1 MEAAD
6 FFVGGYYDGAA
17 GDGFLPEQKPPENF
31 TVDDLLDFSN
41 EDAIISDCFL
51 DNVAANST
59 DSSTVTTG
67 GDSHFSSANVPHH
80 SQFSGELCVPYDDL
94 AELEWL
100 SNFVEDSFSTDQNLQ
115 SNLQILATS
124 KSPTPESSS
133 SSTRSDNNPIFQH
146 DIPHPAKAR
155 SKRSRAPPCDWSTR
169 VLHLIP
175 KSMGQKKRENS
186 NANPE
191 SSGRKCLHCAAEK
204 TPQWRTGPM
213 GPKTLCNA
221 CGVRYKSG
229 RLVPEYR
236 PAASPTFVSTKHS
249 NSHRKVLELR
259 RQTDLQRAQHQQLLS
274 QTSIFGISNGGGGTD
289 DFLIHHHGVPHF
301 RHMI

>member
-17 GDGFLPEQKPPENF
+17 GDSFLPEQKPPENF

-67 GDSHFSSANVPHH
+67 GDSHFSSANVPHF

-100 SNFVEDSFSTDQNLQ
+100 SNFVEDSFLTDQNLQ

-155 SKRSRAPPCDWSTR
+155 SK
-169 VLHLIP
+169 
-175 KSMGQKKRENS
+175 
-186 NANPE
+186 
-191 SSGRKCLHCAAEK
+191 
-204 TPQWRTGPM
+204 
-213 GPKTLCNA
+213 
-221 CGVRYKSG
+221 
-229 RLVPEYR
+229 
-236 PAASPTFVSTKHS
+236 
-249 NSHRKVLELR
+249 
-259 RQTDLQRAQHQQLLS
+259 
-274 QTSIFGISNGGGGTD
+274 
-289 DFLIHHHGVPHF
+289 
-301 RHMI
+301 